1 MSCAEADDAEI
12 CRSDFRLGSR
22 SDDVEAERGHPSLEI
37 GAACARFNRLP
48 NCTLSDRDRF
58 MEDFL
63 EDDDVSMLLE
73 EDDLCIWVV
82 DSSSIVLVITA
93 SFLMSSGSIEQLSTR
108 LLAEAS
114 S

>member
-22 SDDVEAERGHPSLEI
+22 IDDVEAERGHPSL

-82 DSSSIVLVITA
+82 DSSSMVLVITA

>member
-1 MSCAEADDAEI
+1 MSCAEADDPEI

-22 SDDVEAERGHPSLEI
+22 IDDVEAERGHPSL

-73 EDDLCIWVV
+73 EDDLCIGIV
-82 DSSSIVLVITA
+82 DSSSMVLVITA
-93 SFLMSSGSIEQLSTR
+93 SFLISSDSIEELSTR